1 MPTHQSFGKSLS
13 SGFGHTGGGSGST
26 SLRLSAPESVEVTN
40 PAAGPGL
47 RHERPRQPPPERPQ
61 LPPPE
66 KPTSSDKPPLIKD
79 KPPGTRATVF
89 LAPLPQEKPAV
100 TAKPVLIDSDKCNA
114 GIYPNLS
121 YVEKEYA
128 AQQAPASPHTHV
140 RQSSYSGVG
149 GSRPPRPKPPSP
161 PPGRP

>member
-1 MPTHQSFGKSLS
+1 MS

-128 AQQAPASPHTHV
+128 VQQAPASPHTHV